1 MEGLEKVAAE
11 KGQHLAQH
19 LEAYLPQPFSLP
31 FYFTQ
36 VFNLFVYVSFQFTLY
51 LSLELKCNFKIYAQV
66 QYTT

>member
-36 VFNLFVYVSFQFTLY
+36 VFNLFVYVFFLFNLLY
-51 LSLELKCNFKIYAQV
+51 IYPWD
-66 QYTT
+66 